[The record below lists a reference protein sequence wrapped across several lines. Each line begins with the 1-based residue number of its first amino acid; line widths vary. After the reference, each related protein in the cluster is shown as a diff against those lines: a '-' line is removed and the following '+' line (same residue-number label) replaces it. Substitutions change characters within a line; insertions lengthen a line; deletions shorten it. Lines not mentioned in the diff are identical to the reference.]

1 VKAVVYDRFGG
12 PLRIASVP
20 APATAP
26 DGVVLHVRA
35 SGVCRSDWHGW
46 LGHDPDIAR
55 FPHVPGHE
63 FAGVVEEAGHDVAR
77 WKSGDRVTAPFVCG
91 CGTCPEC
98 LSGNPQVCE
107 RQTQPGFTHWGSFAE
122 FVSVRN
128 ADLNL
133 VRLPEAVDF
142 VTAAS
147 LGCRYATSF
156 RAVMAQGAL
165 APGEW
170 VAVHGCGGVGLS
182 AVQIARAAGAR
193 VVGLD
198 VDEGAL
204 ALARSLGAEAV
215 VNAGI
220 SADVPGAVREATG
233 GGAHLSIDA
242 LGSAKTCADS
252 ILCLRRRGRHVQV
265 GLLVGEEYRPRIPME
280 RVVSWELRLL
290 GSHGMQ
296 AAKYGELLDWI
307 VAGRLDPMRI
317 VGRRISLEEAPAE
330 LARMGRG
337 GAAGIAVIDR
347 F

>member
-1 VKAVVYDRFGG
+1 
-12 PLRIASVP
+12 
-20 APATAP
+20 
-26 DGVVLHVRA
+26 
-35 SGVCRSDWHGW
+35 
-46 LGHDPDIAR
+46 
-55 FPHVPGHE
+55 
-63 FAGVVEEAGHDVAR
+63 
-77 WKSGDRVTAPFVCG
+77 
-91 CGTCPEC
+91 
-98 LSGNPQVCE
+98 
-107 RQTQPGFTHWGSFAE
+107 
-122 FVSVRN
+122 VRN
-128 ADLNL
+128 ADGNL
-133 VRLPEAVDF
+133 VRLPETVDF

-165 APGEW
+165 VPGEW

-193 VVGLD
+193 VVGID
-198 VDEGAL
+198 VHGGAL
-204 ALARSLGAEAV
+204 ALARSLGAEAL
-215 VNAGI
+215 VNARV

-242 LGSAKTCADS
+242 LGSAKTCSDS

-296 AAKYGELLDWI
+296 AAKYGELLGWI
-307 VAGRLDPMRI
+307 VAGRLDPLRI
-317 VGRRISLEEAPAE
+317 VGRRIALGEAPAE
-330 LARMGRG
+330 FERMSSG

-347 F
+347 V